1 MRRRRWADH
10 VRERSCGRI
19 AAPLKQCGFW
29 VVNHGVLQ
37 VHLCNN
43 ERLRVFM
50 MWSIVLKESGEAA
63 VVAAINRVRQ
73 CGHPPVAVKLH
84 QAKSRY
90 ADKVVVTRQ
99 EWEQC
104 SSVDVKTLPQD
115 MHPLHAAAVCSSAH
129 VVDVIIRSLANVRA
143 RAAHELE
150 RTFGLI
156 RFVFRS
162 TSKLVP
168 FRWLPLPEHL
178 MFCILQLLFGS
189 NCCFRC
195 CLCMRP
201 QRRVRCLRW
210 SCCCRCCI
218 TCDV

>member
-1 MRRRRWADH
+1 
-10 VRERSCGRI
+10 
-19 AAPLKQCGFW
+19 
-29 VVNHGVLQ
+29 
-37 VHLCNN
+37 
-43 ERLRVFM
+43 M

-104 SSVDVKTLPQD
+104 SSVDAKTLPQD

-143 RAAHELE
+143 RAAHEFEGYSVL
-150 RTFGLI
+150 
-156 RFVFRS
+156 FVLFLGQHKS
-162 TSKLVP
+162 WAPSGGCPCLNTLCFVYYNCFSVP
-168 FRWLPLPEHL
+168 IFSSGAA
-178 MFCILQLLFGS
+178 CACG
-189 NCCFRC
+189 RC
-195 CLCMRP
+195 GGFVICVGAAVAGVAL
-201 QRRVRCLRW
+201 RV
-210 SCCCRCCI
+210 
-218 TCDV
+218 T